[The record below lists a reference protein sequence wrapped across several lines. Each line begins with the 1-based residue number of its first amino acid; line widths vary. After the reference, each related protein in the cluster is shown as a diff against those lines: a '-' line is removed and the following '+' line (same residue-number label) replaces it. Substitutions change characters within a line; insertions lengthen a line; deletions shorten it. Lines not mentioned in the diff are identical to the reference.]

1 MAPSFQVGD
10 IVKLRSGGIPMTV
23 EEVVDG
29 HSVKCIWFDDKG
41 DLQRMSFV
49 IATLEIDD

>member
-1 MAPSFQVGD
+1 MASSFQVGD
-10 IVKLRSGGIPMTV
+10 IVRLRSGGIPMTV

-41 DLQRMSFV
+41 DLQRVTFV
-49 IATLEIDD
+49 IATLELDD

>member
-10 IVKLRSGGIPMTV
+10 IVRLRSGGKPMTV
-23 EEVVDG
+23 AEVVDG
-29 HSVKCIWFDDKG
+29 NHVICIWSDEKG
-41 DLQRMSFV
+41 HLQRMSFV